1 MKNLKFSFLLAIA
14 LIAFTASLRAEFL
27 YVSYGKG
34 LLSFSINPNTGALT
48 KLPGTPTLFAE
59 GTGSLALTHIGKLLY
74 LSTGG
79 NVVSS
84 GYSYGPYS
92 SIHGY
97 RIAGN
102 GQLISLPGSPYKVDG
117 GYLAVDPFNRFLYA
131 ANYGTY
137 PNPGSVAVYRI
148 EPNGSLKAVPG
159 SPFLAGVGAYQ
170 IAVDPFGRFI
180 YVVNFNGENTSVYQV
195 LESGTLVP
203 ASGSPFAGVTP
214 IGSNLLTD
222 DPISIVADPNGRF
235 TYVADE
241 NLANIVSYRVA
252 GNGSLSQLPGSPTS
266 PAGPWYENMAID
278 PFGHYL
284 YVDEGVAGFVVFRIN
299 IVTGLPEFLQ
309 GISVGSYFDNN
320 PVGVCVSPTGKFVYE
335 GNANGIPEDGP
346 MSLRGFKVGPRGIL
360 TLVSGSPYYPL
371 GNTLDPAKVVAT
383 EGYPSS
389 MVVAP

>member
-180 YVVNFNGENTSVYQV
+180 YVVNFSSKNLSVYQV
-195 LESGTLVP
+195 LENGALTQVP
-203 ASGSPFAGVTP
+203 GSPFSGSTP
-214 IGSNLLTD
+214 YGNGFLGN
-222 DPISIVADPNGRF
+222 DPISVVADPNGRF
-235 TYVADE
+235 VYVANE
-241 NLANIVSYRVA
+241 NLSNIASYRV
-252 GNGSLSQLPGSPTS
+252 GSNGALSQLPGSPT
-266 PAGPWYENMAID
+266 PFNGAWYENMATD
-278 PFGHYL
+278 PFGNYL
-284 YVDEGVAGFVVFRIN
+284 YVDEGTSGFVVYHIN
-299 IVTGLPEFLQ
+299 LTTGLPEVIQ
-309 GISVGSYFDNN
+309 GFSIGNMEDNN
-320 PVGVCVSPTGKFVYE
+320 PVGVCVSRDREFVYE
-335 GNANGIPEDGP
+335 GSANGLVDPGP
-346 MSLRGFKVGPRGIL
+346 MTLRGFKVGPTSLL
-360 TLVSGSPYYPL
+360 TLVPGSPYYPL
-371 GNTLDPAKVVAT
+371 GNNLDPAEVEAT
-383 EGYPSS
+383 EGWPSS